1 MIVVTCPNCKI
12 KFPAFVG
19 KENTCPNCG
28 FVIYLEKKVSFSK
41 KNYERMREEYEIRQ
55 EVRNYI
61 REHPSKSKE
70 EIFKDL
76 EKIVRRKGFAPEI
89 IEEEFTSAK
98 NIS

>member
-1 MIVVTCPNCKI
+1 MK
-12 KFPAFVG
+12 
-19 KENTCPNCG
+19 
-28 FVIYLEKKVSFSK
+28 
-41 KNYERMREEYEIRQ
+41 EEYEIRQ
-55 EVRNYI
+55 EIRNYI